1 MFRVLAVLLFTSSVL
16 YGQDYSIS
24 GTVSSK
30 NDPLPYA
37 NVILNGIKKGTLT
50 DEKGVFKIENLP
62 SGRYTIEV
70 SFTGYK
76 STIQELNLSNKNI
89 KINLSLDEFSSLD
102 EVVITGTRTFK
113 RKVDS
118 PVIVNILNSTA
129 LENVQAC
136 NLSEGLKFQPGL
148 RVETDCQTCNY
159 TQLRMNGLGGGYS
172 QILINGRPIFSPL
185 TGMYG
190 LEQIPINMVE
200 RIETIRGGGST
211 LYGSSAI
218 GGVVNVITKTPK
230 ENSFNINSTYQN
242 IKGSADDYILSGNG
256 SLISNNKTTGA
267 SLFFNHRNRE
277 YYDANGDNFS
287 ELPKLKNTAYGAN
300 FFFLPNKNQKL
311 ELNISNVNEYRYGGE
326 MVDKPAHLTQQSEE
340 RTHHVLMGGLDYQI
354 NFNDDKSSLI
364 TYVAGQRTNRNHY
377 TGIFPENSDAIN
389 THLNNPPYGTSKTI
403 TLQGGV
409 QLNHRFINFIKGNI
423 IITFGS
429 EYLMDDVLDEINA
442 YSYKIDQTTKNFATF
457 LQSDWK
463 ITPALNLLSGIRAD
477 YHNLVDNIIFSPR
490 VSILYKLKSNFQFRT
505 TWSAGF
511 RAPQAFDTDLHIAFA
526 GGGISRISLS
536 ENLKEERS
544 NSFSASINYDRPTEN
559 FIYGFTLEGF
569 YTALKNA
576 FYLEPLGEDNF
587 GERFEKR
594 NGDTARVKGVTLEIR
609 ANYKKKIQIEAG
621 FNVQTSKYDTAV
633 EVIEGLPTTR
643 SFLRTPNEYGF
654 ATLNFMPNKKFST
667 SINYVYT
674 GPMKLAHFAGAP
686 EQNIDAFVTS
696 KSFSEFGFKSSYI
709 FNLNKPSTDFELF
722 GGIKNIFDAY
732 QSDFDTGKNRD
743 SNYIYGPAA
752 PRTIFIGLKMS
763 SF

>member
-1 MFRVLAVLLFTSSVL
+1 MFRALAVLLFTSSIL
-16 YGQDYSIS
+16 YGQGYSIS
-24 GTVSSK
+24 GTVRSK

-37 NVILNGIKKGTLT
+37 NVILKGIKKGTLT
-50 DEKGVFKIENLP
+50 DEKGIFKIENLP
-62 SGRYTIEV
+62 SGHYTIEV

-76 STIQELNLSNKNI
+76 NTIQKLNLLNKNI
-89 KINLSLDEFSSLD
+89 IINLSLDEFSSLD
-102 EVVITGTRTFK
+102 EVVITGTKTFK

-118 PVIVNILNSTA
+118 PVIVNILNSIA

-136 NLSEGLKFQPGL
+136 TLSEGLKFQPGL

-159 TQLRMNGLGGGYS
+159 TQLRINGLGGGYS

-190 LEQIPINMVE
+190 LEQIPVNMIE

-242 IKGSADDYILSGNG
+242 IKGYADDYILNGNG

-277 YYDANGDNFS
+277 HYDANGDNFS
-287 ELPKLKNTAYGAN
+287 ELPKLKNTAFGAN

-311 ELNISNVNEYRYGGE
+311 ELNISNLYEYRYGGE
-326 MVDKPAHLTQQSEE
+326 MIDKPAHLTQQSEE

-389 THLNNPPYGTSKTI
+389 THLNNLPYGTSKTI

-409 QLNHRFINFIKGNI
+409 QLNHRFRNFIKGNNV
-423 IITFGS
+423 ITFGG

-505 TWSAGF
+505 TWSTGF

-559 FIYGFTLEGF
+559 FIYGFTFEGF

-654 ATLNFMPNKKFST
+654 ATLNFMHKKKFST
-667 SINYVYT
+667 SISYVYT

>member
-1 MFRVLAVLLFTSSVL
+1 MFRVLAVLLFTSSIL
-16 YGQDYSIS
+16 YGQGYSIS

-30 NDPLPYA
+30 NNPLPYA
-37 NVILNGIKKGTLT
+37 NVILKGIKKGAMT
-50 DEKGVFKIENLP
+50 DEQGAFKIVGLNSRLY
-62 SGRYTIEV
+62 SILV
-70 SFTGYK
+70 SYTGYRSVLK
-76 STIQELNLSNKNI
+76 EINISNKNI
-89 KINLSLDEFSSLD
+89 EINFDLEELSSLE

-113 RKVDS
+113 RKTDS
-118 PVIVNILNSTA
+118 PIIVNILNSRA

-190 LEQIPINMVE
+190 LEQIPVNMIE

-256 SLISNNKTTGA
+256 SLISNNKTTGV

-287 ELPKLKNTAYGAN
+287 ELPKLKNTAFGAN
-300 FFFLPNKNQKL
+300 FFFLPNNNQKL
-311 ELNISNVNEYRYGGE
+311 EASISNLYEYRYGGE
-326 MVDKPAHLTQQSEE
+326 MIDKAAHLTQQSEE
-340 RTHHVLMGGLDYQI
+340 RIHHVLMGGLDYQI
-354 NFNDDKSSLI
+354 NFNDDESSLI
-364 TYVAGQRTNRNHY
+364 TYVAGQRTNRDHY
-377 TGIFPENSDAIN
+377 TGIFPEEQNAIAE
-389 THLNNPPYGTSKTI
+389 HLNNPPYGVSKTI

-409 QLNHRFINFIKGNI
+409 QLNHRFRNFIKGNN
-423 IITFGS
+423 ITTLGS
-429 EYLMDDVLDEINA
+429 EYLMDDVLDEISA

-463 ITPALNLLSGIRAD
+463 ITPTLNLLSGIRAD
-477 YHNLVDNIIFSPR
+477 HHNLVDNIIFSPR

-505 TWSAGF
+505 TWSTGF

-609 ANYKKKIQIEAG
+609 GNYKKKIQLDAG
-621 FNVQTSKYDTAV
+621 FNIQTSKYDKAV
-633 EVIEGLPTTR
+633 KVIEGLPAVK

-667 SINYVYT
+667 SINFVYT

>member
-1 MFRVLAVLLFTSSVL
+1 MFRVLAVLLFTSSIL
-16 YGQDYSIS
+16 YGQGYSIS
-24 GTVSSK
+24 GTVRSK

-37 NVILNGIKKGTLT
+37 NVILKGIKKGTLT
-50 DEKGVFKIENLP
+50 DEKGIFKIENLP
-62 SGRYTIEV
+62 SGSYTIEV

-76 STIQELNLSNKNI
+76 NTIQKLNLLNKNI

-118 PVIVNILNSTA
+118 PVIVNILNSIA

-136 NLSEGLKFQPGL
+136 TLSEGLKFQPGL

-190 LEQIPINMVE
+190 LEQIPVNMIE

-242 IKGSADDYILSGNG
+242 IKGYADDYILNGNG
-256 SLISNNKTTGA
+256 SLISNNKITGT

-277 YYDANGDNFS
+277 HYDANGDNFS
-287 ELPKLKNTAYGAN
+287 ELPKLKNTAFGAN

-311 ELNISNVNEYRYGGE
+311 ELNISNLYEYRYGGE
-326 MVDKPAHLTQQSEE
+326 MINKPSHLTQQSEE
-340 RTHHVLMGGLDYQI
+340 STHHVLMGGFDYQI

-409 QLNHRFINFIKGNI
+409 QLNHRFRNFIKGNNV
-423 IITFGS
+423 ITFGS
-429 EYLMDDVLDEINA
+429 EYLMDDVLDEISA

-463 ITPALNLLSGIRAD
+463 ITPTLNLLSGIRAD

-490 VSILYKLKSNFQFRT
+490 VSMLYKLKSNFQFRT
-505 TWSAGF
+505 TWSTGF

-526 GGGISRISLS
+526 GGGISRISLL

-544 NSFSASINYDRPTEN
+544 NSFSASINYDQPTEN

-576 FYLEPLGEDNF
+576 FYLEPLVEDNF

-594 NGDTARVKGVTLEIR
+594 NGDTAKVKGVTLEIR

-633 EVIEGLPTTR
+633 EVIEGLSTTR

-654 ATLNFMPNKKFST
+654 ATLNFIPNKKFTT

-709 FNLNKPSTDFELF
+709 FNQNKTNTDFELF

-743 SNYIYGPAA
+743 SNYIYGPAT

>member
-1 MFRVLAVLLFTSSVL
+1 MFRVLAVLLFTSSIL
-16 YGQDYSIS
+16 YGQGYSIS
-24 GTVSSK
+24 GTVRSK

-37 NVILNGIKKGTLT
+37 NVILKGIKKGALT

-190 LEQIPINMVE
+190 LEQIPVNMIE

-287 ELPKLKNTAYGAN
+287 ELPKLKNTAFGAN

-311 ELNISNVNEYRYGGE
+311 ELNISNLYEYRYGGE
-326 MVDKPAHLTQQSEE
+326 MIDKPAHLTQQSEE

-389 THLNNPPYGTSKTI
+389 THLNNLPYGTSKTI

-409 QLNHRFINFIKGNI
+409 QLNHRFRNFIKGNNV
-423 IITFGS
+423 ITFGG

-505 TWSAGF
+505 TWSTGF

-536 ENLKEERS
+536 ENLEEERS

-559 FIYGFTLEGF
+559 FIYGFTFEGF

-654 ATLNFMPNKKFST
+654 AILNFMPNKKFTT

-722 GGIKNIFDAY
+722 GGVKNIFDAY

>member
-1 MFRVLAVLLFTSSVL
+1 MLRVLAVLLFTSSIL
-16 YGQDYSIS
+16 YGQGYSIS
-24 GTVSSK
+24 GTVRSK
-30 NDPLPYA
+30 NNPLPYA
-37 NVILNGIKKGTLT
+37 NVILKEIKKGALT
-50 DEKGVFKIENLP
+50 DKEGVFKIENLP

-76 STIQELNLSNKNI
+76 STIQELHLSNKNI

-118 PVIVNILNSTA
+118 PVIVNILNSIA

-190 LEQIPINMVE
+190 LEQIPVNMIE

-242 IKGSADDYILSGNG
+242 IKGFADDYILNGNG
-256 SLISNNKTTGA
+256 SLISNNKTRGA
-267 SLFFNHRNRE
+267 SLFINHRNRE

-287 ELPKLKNTAYGAN
+287 ELPKLKNTAFGAN

-311 ELNISNVNEYRYGGE
+311 ELNISNLHEYRYGGE
-326 MVDKPAHLTQQSEE
+326 MIDKSAHLTQQSEE
-340 RTHHVLMGGLDYQI
+340 RTHNVLMGGLDYQI
-354 NFNDDKSSLI
+354 NFNDDKNSLI

-377 TGIFPENSDAIN
+377 TGIFPENSDDIN
-389 THLNNPPYGTSKTI
+389 PHMNNPPYGTSKTI

-409 QLNHRFINFIKGNI
+409 QLNRRFRNFIKGNNV
-423 IITFGS
+423 ITFGS
-429 EYLMDDVLDEINA
+429 EYLMDDVLDEISA

-463 ITPALNLLSGIRAD
+463 ITPTLNLLSGIRAD

-490 VSILYKLKSNFQFRT
+490 VSVLYKLKSNFQFRT
-505 TWSAGF
+505 TWSTGF

-544 NSFSASINYDRPTEN
+544 KSYSVSISYDLPTEN

-576 FYLEPLGEDNF
+576 FYLDPLGEDNF

-594 NGDTARVKGVTLEIR
+594 NGDKARVKGVTLEIR

-621 FNVQTSKYDTAV
+621 FNVQTSKYDTAI
-633 EVIEGLPTTR
+633 EVIEDLPATR
-643 SFLRTPNEYGF
+643 SFMRTPNEYGF
-654 ATLNFMPNKKFST
+654 ATINFMPNKKFST

-674 GPMKLAHFAGAP
+674 GPMNLAHFAGAP

-709 FNLNKPSTDFELF
+709 FNLSKTSTDFELF

-752 PRTIFIGLKMS
+752 PRTIFVGLKMS

>member
-1 MFRVLAVLLFTSSVL
+1 MFRILIILISTSSIL
-16 YGQDYSIS
+16 YGQGYSIS

-37 NVILNGIKKGTLT
+37 NVILKGIKKGTLT
-50 DEKGVFKIENLP
+50 DEKGIFKINNLP
-62 SGRYTIEV
+62 SGKYIIEA
-70 SFTGYK
+70 SFAGYK
-76 STIQELNLSNKNI
+76 SAVQELYLSNKNI
-89 KINLSLDEFSSLD
+89 EINLSLNEFSSLG

-190 LEQIPINMVE
+190 LEQIPVNMIE

-242 IKGSADDYILSGNG
+242 IKGSADDYILNGNG
-256 SLISNNKTTGA
+256 SLISKNKTTGV
-267 SLFFNHRNRE
+267 SLFFNQRNRE
-277 YYDANGDNFS
+277 YYDANDDNFS
-287 ELPKLKNTAYGAN
+287 ELPKLKNTAFGAN

-311 ELNISNVNEYRYGGE
+311 ELNISNVHEYRYGGE
-326 MVDKPAHLTQQSEE
+326 MTDKSAHLAQQSEE
-340 RTHHVLMGGLDYQI
+340 RTHHVLMGELDYQI
-354 NFNDDKSSLI
+354 NFNDDESSLI
-364 TYVAGQRTNRNHY
+364 TYVAGQRTNRDHY
-377 TGIFPENSDAIN
+377 TGIFPENSNAIN

-403 TLQGGV
+403 TLQSGV
-409 QLNHRFINFIKGNI
+409 QLNHRFRNFIKGDNV
-423 IITFGS
+423 ITFGS
-429 EYLMDDVLDEINA
+429 EYLMDDVLDDIIA
-442 YSYKIDQTTKNFATF
+442 YNYKIDQTTKNFASF

-463 ITPALNLLSGIRAD
+463 ITPTLNILSGIRAD
-477 YHNLVDNIIFSPR
+477 HHNLVDKMIFSPR
-490 VSILYKLKSNFQFRT
+490 VSVLYKLKSNFQFRT
-505 TWSAGF
+505 TWSTGF

-536 ENLKEERS
+536 KNLKEERS

-559 FIYGFTLEGF
+559 FIYGFTIEGF

-594 NGDTARVKGVTLEIR
+594 NGDTARVKGITLEIR
-609 ANYKKKIQIEAG
+609 ANYKKKIQLEAG
-621 FNVQTSKYDTAV
+621 FNIQTSKYDTAV
-633 EVIEGLPTTR
+633 EVIEGLPATR

-686 EQNIDAFVTS
+686 EQDFDAFVTS
-696 KSFSEFGFKSSYI
+696 KSFSEFGFKSSYT
-709 FNLNKPSTDFELF
+709 FNLNKTNTDFELF

-743 SNYIYGPAA
+743 SNYVYGPAT
-752 PRTIFIGLKMS
+752 PRTIFVGLKIS